1 MPMVMM
7 SAKTEWT
14 EVNENETV
22 RENSQEESEKDEQQ
36 Q

>member
-1 MPMVMM
+1 MPMVML

-22 RENSQEESEKDEQQ
+22 QENAQEEPEKAE
-36 Q
+36 